1 MEAAS
6 ILPTPVPSGNHLESK
21 TGEKEAREAD
31 FPIREEKT
39 NWSWLPELA
48 KYVKKR
54 QNCVKTDKMAD
65 KTIVIVAQAA
75 QVLVSTKQLMENGK
89 EAINLKQMVRYCIT
103 KLKMGQI
110 KVDVPLAQ
118 KLCKDG

>member
-6 ILPTPVPSGNHLESK
+6 ILPTHVTSGSHSESK

-39 NWSWLPELA
+39 NWSWLPELS
-48 KYVKKR
+48 KYVKNC

-65 KTIVIVAQAA
+65 KTIITVAQAA
-75 QVLVSTKQLMENGK
+75 PVLVAMKQLKENGK
-89 EAINLKQMVRYCIT
+89 KAINLKQMDRYCIT
-103 KLKMGQI
+103 K
-110 KVDVPLAQ
+110 
-118 KLCKDG
+118 

>member
-6 ILPTPVPSGNHLESK
+6 ILPTPVPSDLESQ

-39 NWSWLPELA
+39 NWSWLPGLA
-48 KYVKKR
+48 KCVKKR

-65 KTIVIVAQAA
+65 KTIITVAQAA
-75 QVLVSTKQLMENGK
+75 QVLVAMKQLKENGK
-89 EAINLKQMVRYCIT
+89 EAINLKQMDRYCIT
-103 KLKMGQI
+103 K
-110 KVDVPLAQ
+110 
-118 KLCKDG
+118 

>member
-6 ILPTPVPSGNHLESK
+6 ILPTPIPSGNHLESK

-31 FPIREEKT
+31 FHIREEKT
-39 NWSWLPELA
+39 NWGWVPELA

-54 QNCVKTDKMAD
+54 QDCVKTDKMAD

-75 QVLVSTKQLMENGK
+75 QVLVLTKQLKENGK
-89 EAINLKQMVRYCIT
+89 EAINLKQMDRYCIT
-103 KLKMGQI
+103 KLKMGQN

-118 KLCKDG
+118 KLCKDR

>member
-6 ILPTPVPSGNHLESK
+6 ILPTPVPSGSHLESK
-21 TGEKEAREAD
+21 TGEKEAKEAD

-65 KTIVIVAQAA
+65 KTIVTVA
-75 QVLVSTKQLMENGK
+75 QVLVAMKQLKENGK
-89 EAINLKQMVRYCIT
+89 EAINLKQMDKYCIT
-103 KLKMGQI
+103 KLKMGHI
-110 KVDVPLAQ
+110 
-118 KLCKDG
+118 

>member
-1 MEAAS
+1 M
-6 ILPTPVPSGNHLESK
+6 ESK

-65 KTIVIVAQAA
+65 KTIDTVAQAA
-75 QVLVSTKQLMENGK
+75 QVLVATKQLKENGK
-89 EAINLKQMVRYCIT
+89 EAINVKQMDRYCIT
-103 KLKMGQI
+103 KSKRGQI
-110 KVDVPLAQ
+110 
-118 KLCKDG
+118 

>member
-6 ILPTPVPSGNHLESK
+6 ILPTPVPLGSHLESQ

-54 QNCVKTDKMAD
+54 QNCVKTHKMAD
-65 KTIVIVAQAA
+65 KTMITVAQAA
-75 QVLVSTKQLMENGK
+75 QVKVAMKQLKKTSK
-89 EAINLKQMVRYCIT
+89 EAINLKQMDRYCIT
-103 KLKMGQI
+103 K
-110 KVDVPLAQ
+110 
-118 KLCKDG
+118 

>member
-6 ILPTPVPSGNHLESK
+6 ILPTPVPSGSHLESK

-31 FPIREEKT
+31 FPIREENT

-65 KTIVIVAQAA
+65 KTIITVAQAA
-75 QVLVSTKQLMENGK
+75 QLLLAMKQLMENGK
-89 EAINLKQMVRYCIT
+89 EAINLMQMDRYCIT
-103 KLKMGQI
+103 K
-110 KVDVPLAQ
+110 
-118 KLCKDG
+118 

>member
-6 ILPTPVPSGNHLESK
+6 ILPTPVPSGSHLESK

-39 NWSWLPELA
+39 NCSWLPELA
-48 KYVKKR
+48 KYVKKH

-65 KTIVIVAQAA
+65 KTIITVAQAA
-75 QVLVSTKQLMENGK
+75 QVLVAMKQLKENGK
-89 EAINLKQMVRYCIT
+89 EAINLKQMDRYCIT
-103 KLKMGQI
+103 K
-110 KVDVPLAQ
+110 
-118 KLCKDG
+118 

>member
-6 ILPTPVPSGNHLESK
+6 ILPTPVPSGSHLESK
-21 TGEKEAREAD
+21 TGEKEAREAY
-31 FPIREEKT
+31 FPIREENI

-65 KTIVIVAQAA
+65 KTIITVAQAA
-75 QVLVSTKQLMENGK
+75 QVLLAMKQLMENGK
-89 EAINLKQMVRYCIT
+89 EAINLKQMDRYCIT
-103 KLKMGQI
+103 K
-110 KVDVPLAQ
+110 
-118 KLCKDG
+118 